1 MSILAKAAA
10 LLDAANPAELDAM
23 TPAERQRFADLMW
36 HWQRIAERRQQNQL
50 PAPKSGVRAQ
60 LAAGERAP

>member
-23 TPAERQRFADLMW
+23 SPAERQRFADLMW
-36 HWQRIAERRQQNQL
+36 HWQRIAERRQQSAL
-50 PAPKSGVRAQ
+50 PKSGVRAQ